1 MILDKIPDED
11 KDLTLHLLSL
21 FKIEDKPATEM
32 ASEGQ
37 LEIFYNIVFRPHK
50 RLQILC
56 STQYGKSLF
65 VALACIVVACIQHE
79 MICVVAPTDEKAKI
93 IVRYFIEHLAD
104 HSLFES
110 ELEKESK
117 LDRLRMEESKDRIK
131 MKGGGGIFI
140 ISCQA
145 GNSKKGVEAAMG
157 AGARIVIQD
166 ESGLIPDT
174 IESTI
179 FRMIAGKGENA
190 FYCKI
195 GNPFYRN
202 HFHTSWLDQ
211 SYHKIFI
218 DYHRGLSEGRYN
230 QAFIDEARKKP
241 LFDILYGCIFPG
253 EDAYDATGYL
263 TLIPETKII
272 TSPYIPQLP
281 FLSGR
286 IMGVDPSGEG
296 KDDATICIRDR
307 FRGEVAYK
315 AKTSNARMIAE
326 IVLTLMKEHN
336 VSPNDV
342 VVDAFGVGAD
352 VGKEIALATKGEF
365 EVYTVLLGNT
375 PKEEESYNG
384 KFFRRKETEVENNTQ
399 PREKWNDLFLN
410 LRALMYW
417 RAKDWILNGGSIV
430 DEPVDNGPFKKELS
444 VIKYKRSING
454 NQIQLMSKKEMRTL
468 GIPSPNKADAFAL
481 TFLREFDII
490 IQTKEELEEIIRQ
503 ENEIDDPFSIF

>member
-1 MILDKIPDED
+1 MLDKIPEED
-11 KDLTLHLLSL
+11 LALTKHLLSL
-21 FKIEDKPATEM
+21 FKIEGKNAVEM

-65 VALACIVVACIQHE
+65 VALACIVVACVQHE
-79 MICVVAPTDEKAKI
+79 MICIVAPTDEKAKI
-93 IVRYFIEHLAD
+93 IVRYFIEHLGD
-104 HSLFES
+104 SPIFES

-131 MKGGGGIFI
+131 MKNGGGIFI

-145 GNSKKGVEAAMG
+145 SNSKKGVEAAMG
-157 AGARIVIQD
+157 AGAKIVIQD

-179 FRMIAGKGENA
+179 FRMIAGKGEDA

-202 HFHTSWLDQ
+202 HFHTSWLDPL
-211 SYHKIFI
+211 YHKVFI
-218 DYHRGLSEGRYN
+218 DYQRGLAEGRYN
-230 QAFIDEARKKP
+230 EAFIAEARKKP

-253 EDAYDATGYL
+253 EESFDATGYL
-263 TLIPETKII
+263 TLIPETKIFV
-272 TSPYIPQLP
+272 SPYIQALP
-281 FLSGR
+281 FMSGR

-307 FRGEVAYK
+307 FRGEISYK
-315 AKTSNARMIAE
+315 VKTSNARIIAE
-326 IVLTLMKEHN
+326 VILTLMKEHN
-336 VSPNDV
+336 IAPNDV

-352 VGKEIALATKGEF
+352 VGKEVALATKGEV
-365 EVYTVLLGNT
+365 EIYTVLLGNT
-375 PKEEESYNG
+375 PKDEESYNG
-384 KFFRRKETEVENNTQ
+384 RFFRRREEEVENHTEA
-399 PREKWNDLFLN
+399 REKWDDLFLN

-417 RAKDWILNGGSIV
+417 RAKDWIFKGGRIV
-430 DEPVDNGPFKKELS
+430 DEPVDNGPFKKELC

-454 NQIQLMSKKEMRTL
+454 NKIQLMSKKEMRTL

-481 TFLREFDII
+481 TFLREFDTIT
-490 IQTKEELEEIIRQ
+490 QTKEELEKIARE